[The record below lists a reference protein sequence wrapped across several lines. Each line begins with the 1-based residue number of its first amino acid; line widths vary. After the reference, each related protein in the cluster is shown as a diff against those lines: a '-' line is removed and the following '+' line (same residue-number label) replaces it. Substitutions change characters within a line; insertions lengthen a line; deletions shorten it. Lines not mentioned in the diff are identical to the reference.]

1 MAGTEYIEKVEDK
14 ILPLEAQVRHLTN
27 ELTLTKEE
35 YEISTNN
42 YYDIFSNMEQK
53 VEARTGDLKRLQN
66 VLEEKGR
73 KLQIMLDSAPWMIFY
88 KDAQQKYIR
97 VNKQFVKTLKV
108 PMNQVIGRTHAEL
121 FPEGKAG
128 ILDDDFEVFEN
139 GEPVLN
145 KAGIIE
151 TARGRMPIMIDRIP
165 YKDINGKVIGII
177 GFVTDLTEKEKTEK
191 EKEELRERIARAEKM
206 ESIGTLAGGIAHD
219 FNNLLFAIQGNVS
232 LMLLK
237 CEKTLYSYEKLKRI
251 EELVQSG
258 ADLTRQLLGFARG
271 GKYEVQQTNLNQ
283 VVKKISTMFGRTKKE
298 LKIYEEYDEKLWK
311 TEVDK
316 GQIEQAMLNI
326 LVNATQA
333 MPYGGDL
340 YIKTENA
347 LLDKQF
353 VELNDL
359 KPGNYV
365 KLSVKDTGIG
375 MDDATLQRIFE
386 PFFTTKEM
394 GRGTGL
400 GLASAYGII
409 KNHNGIINVTSKKG
423 RGTTFNIYLPVSRN
437 GGKEKEKKSEV
448 KLIKGSETILLID
461 DEETIRNV
469 GAEILNE
476 IGYNIIPASGGK
488 EGIENYKQN
497 RENIDMIILDMIMPD
512 MGGKRTYNLLKEIN
526 PDIKVLLS
534 SGYSIKGQATEI
546 LEKGCDGFIQK
557 PFNIKKLSHAIREIL
572 DKK

>member
-1 MAGTEYIEKVEDK
+1 MIRTEYIQQVEDK
-14 ILPLEAQVRHLTN
+14 ILLLEAQVKHLTN

-53 VEARTGDLKRLQN
+53 VEERTEDLKRLQN

-73 KLQIMLDSAPWMIFY
+73 ELQIMLDSAPGMIFY
-88 KDAQQKYIR
+88 KDAQQRYVR

-108 PMNQVIGRTHAEL
+108 PMNQVIGRTHAEI
-121 FPEGKAG
+121 FSEGKEQ
-128 ILDDDFEVFEN
+128 ILDDDLEVYEN

-151 TARGRMPIMIDRIP
+151 TAMGRMPVMIDRIP
-165 YKDINGKVIGII
+165 YKDVVGKVIGII
-177 GFVTDLTEKEKTEK
+177 GYVTDLTEIEKTEK
-191 EKEELRERIARAEKM
+191 EKKELQERIARAEKM

-237 CEKTLYSYEKLKRI
+237 CDKTLYYYEKLKRI
-251 EELVQSG
+251 EDLVQSG

-271 GKYEVQQTNLNQ
+271 GKYEVKPTNLNQ

-311 TEVDK
+311 AEVDK
-316 GQIEQAMLNI
+316 GQIEQAILNI
-326 LVNATQA
+326 LVNAAQA
-333 MPYGGDL
+333 MPSGGDL

-353 VELNDL
+353 VEPNDL
-359 KPGNYV
+359 KHGNYV

-409 KNHNGIINVTSKKG
+409 KNHNGIINAASEKG
-423 RGTTFNIYLPVSRN
+423 RGTTFNIYLPVSKN
-437 GGKEKEKKSEV
+437 GGREKEKKIEV
-448 KLIKGSETILLID
+448 KMLKGSETILLID
-461 DEETIRNV
+461 DEKTIRNV
-469 GAEILNE
+469 GTEILNE
-476 IGYNIIPASGGK
+476 IGYNVIPASGGK
-488 EGIENYKQN
+488 EGIGIYKKN
-497 RENIDMIILDMIMPD
+497 TKNIDMIILDMIMPD
-512 MGGKRTYNLLKEIN
+512 MGGERTYNLLKEIN
-526 PDIKVLLS
+526 ADIKVLLS
-534 SGYSIKGQATEI
+534 SGYSIKGQASEI

-557 PFNIKKLSHAIREIL
+557 PFNIRKLSQAIRKIL

>member
-1 MAGTEYIEKVEDK
+1 MIRTEYIEQVEDK
-14 ILPLEAQVRHLTN
+14 ILLLEAQVKHLTN

-35 YEISTNN
+35 YEISINN

-53 VEARTGDLKRLQN
+53 VEKRTTDLKRLQN

-73 KLQIMLDSAPWMIFY
+73 ELQIMLDSAPGMIFY
-88 KDAQQKYIR
+88 KDAQQKYVR

-108 PMNQVIGRTHAEL
+108 PMNQVIGRTHAEI
-121 FPEGKAG
+121 FPEGKEQ
-128 ILDDDFEVFEN
+128 ILNDDLEVYGN
-139 GEPVLN
+139 GETVLN
-145 KAGIIE
+145 KPGIIE
-151 TARGRMPIMIDRIP
+151 TARGRMPVMIDRIP
-165 YKDINGKVIGII
+165 YKDVDEKVIGII
-177 GFVTDLTEKEKTEK
+177 GYVTDLTEIEKTEK
-191 EKEELRERIARAEKM
+191 EKNELRERIARAEKM

-219 FNNLLFAIQGNVS
+219 FNNLLFAVQGNVS

-237 CEKTLYSYEKLKRI
+237 CDETLYYYEKLKRI
-251 EELVQSG
+251 EDLVQSG

-271 GKYEVQQTNLNQ
+271 GKYEVKQTNLNQ

-298 LKIYEEYDEKLWK
+298 LKTHEEYDEKLWK
-311 TEVDK
+311 AEVNK

-326 LVNATQA
+326 LVNAAQA
-333 MPYGGDL
+333 MPSGGDL

-353 VELNDL
+353 VEPNDL
-359 KPGNYV
+359 KPGKYV

-409 KNHNGIINVTSKKG
+409 KNHNGIINVTSKKD
-423 RGTTFNIYLPVSRN
+423 RGTTFNIYLPVSKN
-437 GGKEKEKKSEV
+437 GGKEKGKEIEV
-448 KLIKGSETILLID
+448 KLLKGSETILFID
-461 DEETIRNV
+461 DEKTIRNV
-469 GAEILNE
+469 GGEMLHE
-476 IGYNIIPASGGK
+476 IGYNVIPASSGK
-488 EGIENYKQN
+488 EGIAIYKKN
-497 RENIDMIILDMIMPD
+497 RENIDMIILDMIMPE
-512 MGGKRTYNLLKEIN
+512 MGGERTYKLLKEIN
-526 PDIKVLLS
+526 TNIKVLLS

-546 LEKGCDGFIQK
+546 LEKGCNGFIQK
-557 PFNIKKLSHAIREIL
+557 PFNMKKLSQAIRKIL

>member
-1 MAGTEYIEKVEDK
+1 M
-14 ILPLEAQVRHLTN
+14 
-27 ELTLTKEE
+27 
-35 YEISTNN
+35 
-42 YYDIFSNMEQK
+42 
-53 VEARTGDLKRLQN
+53 
-66 VLEEKGR
+66 
-73 KLQIMLDSAPWMIFY
+73 
-88 KDAQQKYIR
+88 
-97 VNKQFVKTLKV
+97 
-108 PMNQVIGRTHAEL
+108 
-121 FPEGKAG
+121 
-128 ILDDDFEVFEN
+128 
-139 GEPVLN
+139 
-145 KAGIIE
+145 
-151 TARGRMPIMIDRIP
+151 
-165 YKDINGKVIGII
+165 
-177 GFVTDLTEKEKTEK
+177 
-191 EKEELRERIARAEKM
+191 RERIARAEKM

-386 PFFTTKEM
+386 PFFTTKEV
-394 GRGTGL
+394 GTGTGL
-400 GLASAYGII
+400 GLSISYGIV
-409 KNHNGIINVTSKKG
+409 KD
-423 RGTTFNIYLPVSRN
+423 Y
-437 GGKEKEKKSEV
+437 GG
-448 KLIKGSETILLID
+448 
-461 DEETIRNV
+461 
-469 GAEILNE
+469 EITVE
-476 IGYNIIPASGGK
+476 SK
-488 EGIENYKQN
+488 EGEGTSF
-497 RENIDMIILDMIMPD
+497 R
-512 MGGKRTYNLLKEIN
+512 
-526 PDIKVLLS
+526 LS
-534 SGYSIKGQATEI
+534 FPAIS
-546 LEKGCDGFIQK
+546 QK
-557 PFNIKKLSHAIREIL
+557 
-572 DKK
+572 